1 MCSPSYS
8 FKQKDAMSRHQL
20 PVTPPRTPRKSLR
33 IERRRG
39 DDAADVSVE
48 DFTEVLEDHITA
60 YHVMR
65 DNAEEGEKKKA
76 ILNRDAVR
84 KFLNKAEIRFMG
96 CSRVSPRIKQDS
108 KRLISHR

>member
-1 MCSPSYS
+1 MCSL

-20 PVTPPRTPRKSLR
+20 PVTPPKTPRRSPR

-65 DNAEEGEKKKA
+65 DNAEEGEKKKV
-76 ILNRDAVR
+76 ILNRDVR

-108 KRLISHR
+108 KRLISH